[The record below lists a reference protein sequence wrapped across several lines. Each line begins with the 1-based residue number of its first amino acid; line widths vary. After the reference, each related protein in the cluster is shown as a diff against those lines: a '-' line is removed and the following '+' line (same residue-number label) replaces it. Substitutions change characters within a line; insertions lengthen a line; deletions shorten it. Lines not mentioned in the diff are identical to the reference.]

1 MVSLTVVQTRNL
13 IFWAITLGAIAVAA
27 IVIVMVLLPRNPQW
41 REVSFWQQQASPGDL
56 SAGHAFLEQ
65 NCGAC
70 HTPLRG
76 VEAPHCIVCHANNQA
91 LLKRQTTSFHAGI
104 GACAECHREHDG
116 AATVAAPMDHRKL
129 AAIGQRRLS
138 QGKEGSEG
146 WLLYQQLVA
155 WADRAGSAV
164 ASSAENPHLTPA
176 EMALDCR
183 TCHATKD
190 PHRGMF
196 GRDCAQC
203 HATTQWTLP
212 EFRHPSPRS
221 LDCAQCHQAPPSH
234 YMEHFRMISM
244 RIAGKMSAQVNQ
256 CYLCHQTT
264 AWNDIR
270 SVGYFKHH

>member
-1 MVSLTVVQTRNL
+1 MVPLTTMPARKL
-13 IFWAITLGAIAVAA
+13 IFLGFTLVAIAVAVVA
-27 IVIVMVLLPRNPQW
+27 IPTTVPPQLSQW
-41 REVSFWQQQASPGDL
+41 REVSFWQRQASPGPL
-56 SAGHAFLEQ
+56 SAGHAFLEK
-65 NCGAC
+65 NCAAC

-76 VEAPHCIVCHANNQA
+76 VEAPNCIVCHANDQA
-91 LLKRQTTSFHAGI
+91 LLQRQATSFHAGI
-104 GACAECHREHDG
+104 GACAECHREHGGTVMG
-116 AATVAAPMDHRKL
+116 AMTMDHPKL

-138 QGKEGSEG
+138 EGKEGSDN
-146 WLLYQQLVA
+146 WLLYQQLIA
-155 WADRAGSAV
+155 WTDGSGSAV
-164 ASSAENPHLTPA
+164 ASSNPHLTPA

-190 PHRGMF
+190 PHLGLF

-244 RIAGKMSAQVNQ
+244 RIAGKMSARVNQ
-256 CYLCHQTT
+256 CYLCHQST
-264 AWNDIR
+264 AWNDIVN
-270 SVGYFKHH
+270 VGFYKHH